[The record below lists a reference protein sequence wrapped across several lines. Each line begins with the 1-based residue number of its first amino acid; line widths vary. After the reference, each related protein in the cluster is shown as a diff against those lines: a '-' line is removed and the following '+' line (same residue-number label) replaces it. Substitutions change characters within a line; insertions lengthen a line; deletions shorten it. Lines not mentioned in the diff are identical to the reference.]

1 VRSDATEAMTEEEEE
16 RVLDE
21 SPVKKSGNHG
31 VLSSFGTSCDSVPE
45 AELFVVLAV
54 GDASLADFWL

>member
-1 VRSDATEAMTEEEEE
+1 VRSEATEAMTEE